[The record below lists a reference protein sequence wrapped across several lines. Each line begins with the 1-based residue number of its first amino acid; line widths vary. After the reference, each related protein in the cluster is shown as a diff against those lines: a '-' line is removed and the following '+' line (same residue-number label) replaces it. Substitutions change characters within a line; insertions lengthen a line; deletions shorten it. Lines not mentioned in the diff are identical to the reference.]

1 MGREM
6 EFLYVSSRI
15 KALETGL
22 LGKSAIDR
30 ILEADGPEEALK
42 ALGDTG
48 YGSDIAEM
56 ENIYDFEKVLEKSLK
71 RTFKTIADSTK
82 DFRFVR
88 FFTLKNDYHNLKV
101 IIKNKILGLEGKDYF
116 SSLGEVPPEELQKLA
131 SEDITAA
138 VPESMKRAY
147 NSAVQ
152 SYEETQ
158 DSQQVD
164 LLLDRILFGELAGL
178 VEATGENFLKEY
190 FTSMVDLTNIRT
202 MVRLMHMKAD
212 ARVLEKS
219 LLPGG
224 SLKKDV
230 FIKLFAEP
238 MQGVIEAFAS
248 SPYHRV
254 VDEGI
259 SAWAAGGSAAVFE
272 KLSDDY
278 LLKLARRGLYTP
290 YGPETVVGY
299 LAAKENEV
307 KILRI
312 ILVGKI
318 NGISS
323 EMIKERLRDVY
334 V

>member
-15 KALETGL
+15 KALETRL

-42 ALGDTG
+42 VLSDTD
-48 YGSDIAEM
+48 YGADIAEM

-71 RTFKTIADSTK
+71 RTFKTIADSMK
-82 DFRFVR
+82 DYRFIR
-88 FFTLKNDYHNLKV
+88 FFTLKNDYHNLKI
-101 IIKNKILGLEGKDYF
+101 IIKNKILGFEGKDYF
-116 SSLGEVPPEELQKLA
+116 SSLGEVQIEELQKLV
-131 SEDITAA
+131 SEDVTAA
-138 VPESMKRAY
+138 VPENMKVAYKRA
-147 NSAVQ
+147 VEI
-152 SYEETQ
+152 YEDTR
-158 DSQQVD
+158 DPQQID
-164 LLLDRILFGELAGL
+164 LLVDRMLFEELARL
-178 VEATGENFLKEY
+178 VDDTGEEFLREY
-190 FTSMVDLTNIRT
+190 FTSWVDLTNIRT
-202 MVRLMHMKAD
+202 VIRLMHIKAET
-212 ARVLEKS
+212 RVLERS

-224 SLKKDV
+224 SIKKDV
-230 FIKLFAEP
+230 FVKLYGEP
-238 MQGVIEAFAS
+238 MQGVIDALAA

-254 VDEGI
+254 VEEGV
-259 SAWAAGGSAAVFE
+259 SAWASNGSPAVFE

-278 LLKLARRGLYTP
+278 LLKLARRGLYKP

-299 LAAKENEV
+299 LAARENEV
-307 KILRI
+307 KLLRM